1 MDISRRNNIEN
12 SHFIY
17 CRKSGR
23 IYRGQKWGS
32 GMAPGTDTECPE
44 SSFYR
49 KDPVYFGAALL
60 TGKKTSERGRERHL
74 TLRRSRS
81 CAAADKRGSAYFRD
95 SLPARRR
102 NPSVR
107 GA

>member
-1 MDISRRNNIEN
+1 MRKVTLFIAVSLDGYIADRNGEVEWLQ
-12 SHFIY
+12 
-17 CRKSGR
+17 GR
-23 IYRGQKWGS
+23 IRNARS
-32 GMAPGTDTECPE
+32 L
-44 SSFYR
+44 SFYR

-74 TLRRSRS
+74 TLRRSRA

>member
-1 MDISRRNNIEN
+1 MRKVTLFIAVSLDEYIADRN
-12 SHFIY
+12 
-17 CRKSGR
+17 G
-23 IYRGQKWGS
+23 GGS

-49 KDPVYFGAALL
+49 KDPVYFGADLL

-74 TLRRSRS
+74 TLRRSRA